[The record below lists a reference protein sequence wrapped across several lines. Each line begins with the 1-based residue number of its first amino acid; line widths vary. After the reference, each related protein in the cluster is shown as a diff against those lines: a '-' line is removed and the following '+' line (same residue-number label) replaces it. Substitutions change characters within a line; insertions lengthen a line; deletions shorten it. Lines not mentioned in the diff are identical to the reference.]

1 MIKDAIEDIK
11 KGKPILLFD
20 SDDREGETDIVI
32 PAISM
37 TPKDVAMMR
46 KDGGGLICVSIHPDA
61 AKKFGLPFITDLLRY
76 IGNNGYSNLL
86 RIVEK
91 DGDLKYDSKSAF
103 SLWVNHIN
111 TFTGI
116 TDIDRSL
123 TIRELGKAVK
133 DVLNDIPFD
142 FGSEFR
148 CPGHVPL
155 LRAADNLIYDRR
167 GQTELSIALAEM
179 AGITPAMVVCEMLDE
194 NSGKALSKD
203 DAKRYAEEKRMVFVE
218 GRDVINE
225 YKKIEGYHDKRKSME
240 IWG

>member
-11 KGKPILLFD
+11 RGKPILLFD

-133 DVLNDIPFD
+133 DVLNGIPFD

>member
-11 KGKPILLFD
+11 RGRPILLFD

-32 PAISM
+32 PAIS
-37 TPKDVAMMR
+37 TTAKDVAMMR

-61 AKKFGLPFITDLLRY
+61 AKKFDLPFITDLLKKLE
-76 IGNNGYSNLL
+76 NNGYSNLL
-86 RIVEK
+86 RVVEK
-91 DGDLKYDSKSAF
+91 EGDLRYDSKSAF
-103 SLWVNHIN
+103 SLWVNHVN

-123 TIRELGKAVK
+123 TIRELGRAVK
-133 DVLNDIPFD
+133 DVLSGKSFD

-155 LRAADNLIYDRR
+155 LRASDNLIYERR

-179 AGITPAMVVCEMLDE
+179 AKITPAMVVCEMLDDI
-194 NSGKALSKD
+194 SGKALSKD
-203 DAKRYAEEKRMVFVE
+203 DAKRYADDKGLVFVE
-218 GRDVINE
+218 GRDVIDE
-225 YKKIEGYHDKRKSME
+225 YKKRRERGVL
-240 IWG
+240 